1 MKVQHLGKL
10 TELPPVPEGEAVS
23 LLIIEDRDQ
32 SCNATI
38 RSGLDDEDK
47 DVWFDD
53 DTFEIVTTEDI
64 AKDYPA
70 GFEAVLITFELE
82 PTES

>member
-10 TELPPVPEGEAVS
+10 TELPPVPEGKAVS

-38 RSGLDDEDK
+38 RSGLDDEDN
-47 DVWFDD
+47 DAWFDND
-53 DTFEIVTTEDI
+53 SFEIVTTEDI
-64 AKDYPA
+64 AKDYPD
-70 GFEAVLITFELE
+70 GFEAVLITFE
-82 PTES
+82 PTDS